1 MFNYKEK
8 QKSNIRCQT
17 NNVKGGI
24 KLLAQ
29 QALWPIF
36 EGIFKIIIP
45 LTIICTLLNI
55 ILILSNDKTP
65 K

>member
-1 MFNYKEK
+1 MLTNSVGCLFNYKEK
-8 QKSNIRCQT
+8 QKNNIRCQT

-36 EGIFKIIIP
+36 ERSEEHTSELQSQP
-45 LTIICTLLNI
+45 
-55 ILILSNDKTP
+55 
-65 K
+65 